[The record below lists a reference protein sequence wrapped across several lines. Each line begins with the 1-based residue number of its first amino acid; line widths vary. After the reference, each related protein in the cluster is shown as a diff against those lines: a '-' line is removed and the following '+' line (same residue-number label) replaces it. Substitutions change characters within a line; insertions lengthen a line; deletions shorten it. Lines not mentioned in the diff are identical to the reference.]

1 MFASTSALK
10 LNMTRAR
17 RCGLVAAQAG
27 LRGAGGVHRPLEVGG
42 GAERDLRL
50 DLALVG
56 VEDVAAARSSGR
68 IALAGDEMVDVTQHV
83 KAS

>member
-1 MFASTSALK
+1 MFASTSSLN

-27 LRGAGGVHRPLEVGG
+27 WAALRGIHRALEVGG
-42 GAERDLRL
+42 GAEPDLRL

-56 VEDVAAARSSGR
+56 VEDVAAAVASKNSSR
-68 IALAGDEMVDVTQHV
+68 RR
-83 KAS
+83 